1 MTTTRKVFLIFFL
14 TFCVGRC
21 PTVIDAADDKTVE
34 LAKKEGRVNFYTSM
48 GADESKVIADA
59 FQAKYPAIRV
69 DITRLGSE
77 KLLQRIITEGR
88 AGSHFFDAVTNSGM
102 EIYLLG
108 KMGLLARHTIPE
120 FSSFMA
126 DSRDP
131 AGRWADMYSNLR
143 LVAYNTRLVP
153 KDKVPRRYED
163 LFDPAWKGQIGFPEG
178 QYSWFATMLKIMG
191 EEHGRKFFQG
201 LARQELNFR
210 GAQVLVTQMIAAGE
224 FSIGFVYDTQVLRF
238 KSRGAPI
245 DVAPMPFVTKNIH
258 PLALA
263 ANAPH
268 ANAGKVF
275 IDYALSKEG
284 QMLVRKMGRVISR
297 SDIPQEELAR
307 TKVISEDFTI
317 ADRLNPIMDDYK
329 KYLR

>member
-1 MTTTRKVFLIFFL
+1 
-14 TFCVGRC
+14 
-21 PTVIDAADDKTVE
+21 
-34 LAKKEGRVNFYTSM
+34 
-48 GADESKVIADA
+48 
-59 FQAKYPAIRV
+59 
-69 DITRLGSE
+69 
-77 KLLQRIITEGR
+77 
-88 AGSHFFDAVTNSGM
+88 
-102 EIYLLG
+102 
-108 KMGLLARHTIPE
+108 
-120 FSSFMA
+120 MA

-143 LVAYNTRLVP
+143 LVAYNTKLVP
-153 KDKVPRRYED
+153 KDKIPKRYED
-163 LFDPAWKGQIGFPEG
+163 LLDPGWKGQIGFPEG
-178 QYSWFATMLKIMG
+178 QYSWFATMLKVMG
-191 EEHGRKFFQG
+191 EERGRKFFQG
-201 LARQELNFR
+201 LSRQELQFR
-210 GAQVLVTQMIAAGE
+210 DAQVLVTQMIAAGE

-238 KSRGAPI
+238 KNRGAPI
-245 DVAPMPFVTKNIH
+245 DIAPMPFVTKNIH

-275 IDYALSKEG
+275 IDYVLSKEG